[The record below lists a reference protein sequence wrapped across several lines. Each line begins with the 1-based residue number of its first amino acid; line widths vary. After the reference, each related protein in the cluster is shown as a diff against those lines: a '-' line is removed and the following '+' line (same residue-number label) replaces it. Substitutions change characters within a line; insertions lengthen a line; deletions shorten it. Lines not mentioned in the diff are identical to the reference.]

1 MRRGFTDKEIKRIT
15 HDGKKLGV
23 TYSKEEQ
30 EVLKNLTFEEATI
43 TDEGML
49 LVKPQ

>member
-1 MRRGFTDKEIKRIT
+1 MRRGLTWKEYR
-15 HDGKKLGV
+15 HLLEGGKKLGV
-23 TYSKEEQ
+23 FYSKEE
-30 EVLKNLTFEEATI
+30 KRIIKDLTFEEGCV